1 MVPAIFG
8 CYLLVHALA
17 YVLVLRRLAAFS
29 SEKAIFLY
37 HAAPATLL
45 ALGLLG
51 WWLVNPA
58 TVAFALAVSIIA
70 AQGIY
75 SMSFLELWSLAE
87 GGYSLSIL
95 DRIDRNLTTGQ
106 SLNRVELERIGEAKK
121 TNRIRSLRSLA
132 LVTDGDGGLRLT
144 PVGRC
149 VAALLAAVAWPA
161 NPKRAR

>member
-8 CYLLVHALA
+8 CYLLVHAIA
-17 YVLVLRRLAAFS
+17 FVLVLRHLATFS
-29 SEKAIFLY
+29 SEKAMFLY

-45 ALGLLG
+45 SLSLFS
-51 WWLVNPA
+51 WWLVNPD

-95 DRIDRNLTTGQ
+95 DRIDRTLTTGE
-106 SLNRVELERIGEAKK
+106 SLNQVELERIGEVKK
-121 TNRIRSLRSLA
+121 TNRLRSLRDLA
-132 LVTDGDGGLRLT
+132 LVRDDQGGLRLT

-149 VAALLAAVAWPA
+149 IAAFLAAAAWPA